1 MMKNFKKFTAFVLA
15 LCMLFSLS
23 ISAFAAEKTPTGYL
37 TWTLDDS
44 GTLSISGNGRI
55 AAFTSAEDQPWHE
68 MRENITSVKFD
79 PGAHMIVPDVAFW
92 FSGCTN
98 LKSCVLPSFANLGAD
113 AFKDCANLNRLQLH
127 YNDESF
133 YISDTAFS
141 GVDMTALE
149 IVTCDEVTM
158 GILDAKGIAFVAAY
172 PVLMI
177 SSGACGVSGCNCSSC
192 SFTYDYEQKDESKHY
207 VWECCTN
214 CSANEY
220 AYRHT
225 QSHSFNSRGVC
236 TKCGY
241 EEDTSCQHN
250 NTYTSWDGCDWEEIC
265 RDCGEVVDWGTS
277 HGSYSYGD
285 WEYYSTSQHRRYGT
299 CDDCGG
305 GGKYQYGRHSTSTQY
320 YEYDDTKHSVEKHC
334 SVCNSDVGSS
344 TTQSHSL
351 KYGSWENDSDTQHR
365 RSATCSLCG
374 YSGYT
379 YANHSFKYGTWEN
392 FSDSQHRRTRS
403 CATCSTSDYEYAGHS
418 FTYGKWSS
426 VSDTQHKR
434 AKTCSVCKASGE
446 EYADHVDSN
455 GDGKCDDCGA
465 TVSLTVTWDAGS
477 NGGLID
483 GKETYSE
490 TVQPNSKPTAPGNV
504 PIKTGYTFKGWF
516 TSKSGGS
523 LYSTVTIT
531 ASTTFYAQYTAN
543 TYDITWDMGNGESE
557 TTQQTYDK
565 KLVLPTEPT
574 RKNAEFLG
582 WFTEATGGSEVA
594 EDTIFKETSAT
605 TYYAHWEIT
614 EVFSV
619 TVPVTLPLVVDE
631 NGKVYTGSAEIING
645 STGAVVVSS
654 VEIFAKNGW
663 TLVPFTTDMAHEP
676 VDSQQLGFKINNV
689 QTTKENGF
697 ETFPLTQPWQI
708 AENSSLPIDYDAVVS
723 AVSQPVT
730 EQDVLSVVFVLE
742 WAKEQPYG

>member
-23 ISAFAAEKTPTGYL
+23 VSAFAAEKTPTGYL

-44 GTLSISGNGRI
+44 GTLTISGNGRI

-79 PGAHMIVPDVAFW
+79 PGAHMVVPDVAYW
-92 FSGCTN
+92 FADCIN

-127 YNDESF
+127 YNDDSF

-141 GVDMTALE
+141 GVDMSALE

-158 GILDAKGIAFVAAY
+158 GILDAKGITFVAAY

-365 RSATCSLCG
+365 RSASCSLCG

-379 YANHSFKYGTWEN
+379 YANHSFKYGTWAN
-392 FSDSQHRRTRS
+392 FSDSQHRRTKS

-434 AKTCSVCKASGE
+434 TKTCSVCKASGE
-446 EYADHVDSN
+446 EYADHVDAN

-465 TVSLTVTWDAGS
+465 NVALIVTWDAAS
-477 NGGLID
+477 NGGTVG
-483 GKETYSE
+483 GKNSVTTS
-490 TVQPNSKPTAPGNV
+490 VAPNQTAVAPGYTPV
-504 PIKTGYTFKGWF
+504 KAGHTFSGWYTEKTNGT
-516 TSKSGGS
+516 

-531 ASTTFYAQYTAN
+531 AARTFYAQFAPAEYQ
-543 TYDITWDMGNGESE
+543 ITWDLGTGKTE
-557 TTQQTYDK
+557 TTDQTYGE
-565 KLVLPTEPT
+565 KLNLPTEPT
-574 RKNAEFLG
+574 RKGYAFLG
-582 WFTEATGGSEVA
+582 WFTQETGGTQVDGNTVFKEVA
-594 EDTIFKETSAT
+594 ST
-605 TYYAHWEIT
+605 TYYAHWE
-614 EVFSV
+614 EAMVFSV
-619 TVPVTLPLVVDE
+619 VVPAVLPVTVDQ
-631 NGKVYTGSAEIING
+631 NGKVYVSNAEIVNH
-645 STGAVVVSS
+645 STAAVQVSS
-654 VEIFAKNGW
+654 VTLTAENGW
-663 TLVPFTTDMAHEP
+663 TLVPYASDMSHAK
-676 VDSQQLGFKINNV
+676 VDSNQIGFSIRDQK
-689 QTTKENGF
+689 TTKTGDSEVF
-697 ETFPLTQPWQI
+697 TLSSPWQI
-708 AENSSLPIDYDAVVS
+708 AEEESLTLSYDAVVS
-723 AVSQPVT
+723 ALSQPVT
-730 EQDVLSVVFVLE
+730 NANILSVLFVVE
-742 WAKEQPYG
+742 WA

>member
-1 MMKNFKKFTAFVLA
+1 MKFKKLIALLLV
-15 LCMLFSLS
+15 LCMVLSLS
-23 ISAFAAEKTPTGYL
+23 VSAFAADKPTSGYL
-37 TWTLDDS
+37 SWELRSD
-44 GTLSISGNGRI
+44 GTLYISGNGRI
-55 AAFTSAEDQPWHE
+55 APFTSAEDQPWAA
-68 MRENITSVKFD
+68 MREEITSVQFA
-79 PGAHMIVPDVAFW
+79 PSAHMVVSDVAYW
-92 FSGCTN
+92 FAGCSN

-113 AFKDCANLNRLQLH
+113 AFKDCSKLTRLQMY

-133 YISDTAFS
+133 YISDSAFS
-141 GVDMTALE
+141 GVDTTALE

-158 GILDAKGIAFVAAY
+158 GILDAKGISFVAAY

-320 YEYDDTKHSVEKHC
+320 YEYDDTKHTVEKHC

-374 YSGYT
+374 YSGYA
-379 YANHSFKYGTWEN
+379 YANHSFKYGSWSN
-392 FSDSQHRRTRS
+392 YSDVQHRRTKS
-403 CATCSTSDYEYAGHS
+403 CSTCSTSDYDYADHTY
-418 FTYGKWSS
+418 TYGKWTSA
-426 VSDTQHKR
+426 SDTQHKR
-434 AKTCSVCKASGE
+434 TKTCSVCKASGE
-446 EYADHVDSN
+446 EYADHVDAN

-465 TVSLTVTWDAGS
+465 TVGLTVTWDAGT
-477 NGGLID
+477 NGGTID
-483 GKETYSE
+483 GKASIT
-490 TVQPNSKPTAPGNV
+490 TTSKPNATAAAPTST
-504 PIKTGYTFKGWF
+504 PIKTGHAFKGWY
-516 TSKSGGS
+516 TAASGGS
-523 LYSTVTIT
+523 LYNTVTIT
-531 ASTTFYAQYTAN
+531 AAKIFYAQFTAN
-543 TYDITWDMGNGESE
+543 SYSITWDLGDGTTEE
-557 TTQQTYDK
+557 TKQTYGE
-565 KLVLPTEPT
+565 KLVLPAEPT
-574 RKNAEFLG
+574 RKNAQFLG
-582 WFTEATGGSEVA
+582 WFTEANGGTQIDA
-594 EDTIFKETSAT
+594 NTIYKTDADS

-619 TVPVTLPLVVDE
+619 TVPVTLPLIVDE
-631 NGKVYTGSAEIING
+631 GGEVHVGAAEIINA
-645 STGAVVVSS
+645 STGDVIVSS
-654 VEIFAKNGW
+654 VSISTKNGW
-663 TLVPFTTDMAHEP
+663 QLVPYTTDMAHEK
-676 VDSQQLGFKINNV
+676 VDAQLLGFKINDV
-689 QTTKENGF
+689 QTSKTGDA
-697 ETFPLTQPWQI
+697 ETFALTSPWEI
-708 AENSSLPIDYDAVVS
+708 AENDRLPLSYDAVVS

-742 WAKEQPYG
+742 

>member
-1 MMKNFKKFTAFVLA
+1 MKFRKLTALFLV
-15 LCMLFSLS
+15 LCMMLSLS
-23 ISAFAAEKTPTGYL
+23 VSAFAAEKTPTGYL

-44 GTLSISGNGRI
+44 GTLIVSGNGRI

-79 PGAHMIVPDVAFW
+79 PGAHMVVPDVAYW
-92 FSGCTN
+92 FADCIN

-127 YNDESF
+127 YNDDSF

-141 GVDMTALE
+141 GVDMSALE

-158 GILDAKGIAFVAAY
+158 GILDAKGITFVAAY

-225 QSHSFNSRGVC
+225 QSHSFNSHGVC

-305 GGKYQYGRHSTSTQY
+305 GGKYQYGRHSTSTEY
-320 YEYDDTKHSVEKHC
+320 YEYNETQHTVEKYC
-334 SVCNSDVGSS
+334 SVCNSDVGSA
-344 TTQSHSL
+344 TKQNHSL
-351 KYGSWENDSDTQHR
+351 KYGNWENDSDTQHR
-365 RSATCSLCG
+365 RSASCSLCG
-374 YSGYT
+374 YSGCT
-379 YANHSFKYGTWEN
+379 YANHSFKYGTWAN

-434 AKTCSVCKASGE
+434 TKTCSVCKASGE
-446 EYADHVDSN
+446 EYADHVDAN

-477 NGGLID
+477 NGGTVG
-483 GKETYSE
+483 GKNSVTTS
-490 TVQPNSKPTAPGNV
+490 VAPNQTAVAPGYTPV
-504 PIKTGYTFKGWF
+504 KAGHTFSGWYTEKTNGA
-516 TSKSGGS
+516 
-523 LYSTVTIT
+523 LYNTVTIT
-531 ASTTFYAQYTAN
+531 AARTFYAQFAPAEYK
-543 TYDITWDMGNGESE
+543 ITWDLGTGKTE
-557 TTQQTYDK
+557 TTDQTYGE
-565 KLVLPTEPT
+565 KLNLPTEPT
-574 RKNAEFLG
+574 RKGYAFLG
-582 WFTEATGGSEVA
+582 WFTQETGGTQVDGNTVFKEVA
-594 EDTIFKETSAT
+594 ST
-605 TYYAHWEIT
+605 TYYAHWEEAT
-614 EVFSV
+614 VFSV
-619 TVPVTLPLVVDE
+619 VVPAVLPVTVDQ
-631 NGKVYTGSAEIING
+631 NGKVYVSNAEIVNH
-645 STGAVVVSS
+645 STAAVQVSS
-654 VEIFAKNGW
+654 VTLTAENGW
-663 TLVPFTTDMAHEP
+663 TLVPYASDMSHAK
-676 VDSQQLGFKINNV
+676 VDSNQIGFKINSA
-689 QTTKENGF
+689 QTSKTGSTEQF
-697 ETFPLTQPWQI
+697 VLTSPWQI
-708 AENSSLPIDYDAVVS
+708 NEEESLTLTYDAVVS
-723 AVSQPVT
+723 ALSQPVT
-730 EQDVLSVVFVLE
+730 NANILSVLFVVE
-742 WAKEQPYG
+742 WA

>member
-1 MMKNFKKFTAFVLA
+1 MKNFKKFTAFVLA

-44 GTLSISGNGRI
+44 GTLIVSGNGRI
-55 AAFTSAEDQPWHE
+55 AAFTSADDQPWHE
-68 MRENITSVKFD
+68 MRESITSVKFD
-79 PGAHMIVPDVAFW
+79 PGAHMIVPDVAYW
-92 FSGCTN
+92 FAGCVN
-98 LKSCVLPSFANLGAD
+98 LKSCILPSFANLGAD

-127 YNDESF
+127 YNDDSF

-141 GVDMTALE
+141 GVDMSALE

-158 GILDAKGIAFVAAY
+158 GILDAKGITFVAAY

-305 GGKYQYGRHSTSTQY
+305 GGKYQYGSHSTSTEY
-320 YEYDDTKHSVEKHC
+320 YEYNETQHTVEKYC
-334 SVCNSDVGSS
+334 SVCNSDVGSA
-344 TTQSHSL
+344 TKQNHSL

-374 YSGYT
+374 YSGYA
-379 YANHSFKYGTWEN
+379 YANHSFKYGSWAN
-392 FSDSQHRRTRS
+392 YSNAQHRRTKS
-403 CATCSTSDYEYAGHS
+403 CSTCSTSDYDYADHTY
-418 FTYGKWSS
+418 TYGKWTSAS
-426 VSDTQHKR
+426 ETQHKR
-434 AKTCSVCKASGE
+434 TKTCSVCKATAN
-446 EYADHVDSN
+446 EYADHVDAN

-465 TVSLTVTWDAGS
+465 NVALIVTWDAAS
-477 NGGLID
+477 NGGTVG
-483 GKETYSE
+483 GKNSVTTS
-490 TVQPNSKPTAPGNV
+490 VAPNQTAVAPGYTPV
-504 PIKTGYTFKGWF
+504 KAGHTFSGWYTEKTGGA
-516 TSKSGGS
+516 
-523 LYSTVTIT
+523 LYNTVTIT
-531 ASTTFYAQYTAN
+531 AARTFYAQFAPAEYK
-543 TYDITWDMGNGESE
+543 ITWDLGTGKTE
-557 TTQQTYDK
+557 TTNQTYGET
-565 KLVLPTEPT
+565 LNLPAEPT
-574 RKNAEFLG
+574 RKGYAFLG
-582 WFTEATGGSEVA
+582 WFTQETGGTQVDGNTVFKEVA
-594 EDTIFKETSAT
+594 ST
-605 TYYAHWEIT
+605 TYYAHWEEAT
-614 EVFSV
+614 VFSV
-619 TVPVTLPLVVDE
+619 VVPAVLPVTVDQ
-631 NGKVYTGSAEIING
+631 NGKVYVSNAEIVNH
-645 STGAVVVSS
+645 STAAVQVSS
-654 VEIFAKNGW
+654 VTLTAENGW
-663 TLVPFTTDMAHEP
+663 TLVPYASDMSHAK
-676 VDSQQLGFKINNV
+676 VDSNQIGFKINSA
-689 QTTKENGF
+689 QTSKTGSTEQF
-697 ETFPLTQPWQI
+697 ELTSPWQI
-708 AENSSLPIDYDAVVS
+708 NEEESLTLTYDAVVS
-723 AVSQPVT
+723 ALSQPVT
-730 EQDVLSVVFVLE
+730 NANILSVLFVVE
-742 WAKEQPYG
+742 WA

>member
-1 MMKNFKKFTAFVLA
+1 MKFRKLTALFLV
-15 LCMLFSLS
+15 LCMMLSLS
-23 ISAFAAEKTPTGYL
+23 VSAFAAEKTPTGYL

-44 GTLSISGNGRI
+44 GTLTISGNGRI
-55 AAFTSAEDQPWHE
+55 AAFTSADDQPWHE
-68 MRENITSVKFD
+68 MREGITSVKFD
-79 PGAHMIVPDVAFW
+79 PGAHMIIPDVAYW
-92 FSGCTN
+92 FAGCIN

-127 YNDESF
+127 YNDDSF

-141 GVDMTALE
+141 GVDMSALE

-225 QSHSFNSRGVC
+225 QSHSFNSSGVC

-241 EEDTSCQHN
+241 EEDATCQHD

-334 SVCNSDVGSS
+334 SICNSDVGSS

-365 RSATCSLCG
+365 RSASCSLCG

-379 YANHSFKYGTWEN
+379 YANHSFKYGTWAN
-392 FSDSQHRRTRS
+392 FSDSQHRRTKS

-434 AKTCSVCKASGE
+434 TKTCSVCKASGE
-446 EYADHVDSN
+446 EYADHVDAN

-465 TVSLTVTWDAGS
+465 NVALIVTWDAAS
-477 NGGLID
+477 NGGTVG
-483 GKETYSE
+483 GKNSVTTS
-490 TVQPNSKPTAPGNV
+490 VAPNQTAVAPG
-504 PIKTGYTFKGWF
+504 YTPVKAGHTFSGWY
-516 TSKSGGS
+516 TEKAGGA

-531 ASTTFYAQYTAN
+531 AARAFYAQFAPAEYK
-543 TYDITWDMGNGESE
+543 ITWDLGTGKTE
-557 TTQQTYDK
+557 TTNQTYGE
-565 KLVLPTEPT
+565 KLNLPTEPT
-574 RKNAEFLG
+574 RRGYAFLG
-582 WFTEATGGSEVA
+582 WFTQETGGTQVDGNTVFKEVA
-594 EDTIFKETSAT
+594 ST
-605 TYYAHWEIT
+605 TYYAHWEEAT
-614 EVFSV
+614 VFSV
-619 TVPVTLPLVVDE
+619 IVPAVLPVTVDQ
-631 NGKVYTGSAEIING
+631 NGKVYVSNAEIVNH
-645 STGAVVVSS
+645 STAAVQVSS
-654 VEIFAKNGW
+654 VTLTAENGW
-663 TLVPFTTDMAHEP
+663 TLVPYASDMSHAK
-676 VDSQQLGFKINNV
+676 VDSNQIGFKINSA
-689 QTTKENGF
+689 QTSKTGSMEQF
-697 ETFPLTQPWQI
+697 ELTSPWQI
-708 AENSSLPIDYDAVVS
+708 NEEESLTLSYDAVVS
-723 AVSQPVT
+723 ALSQPVT
-730 EQDVLSVVFVLE
+730 NANILCVLFVVE
-742 WAKEQPYG
+742 WA

>member
-1 MMKNFKKFTAFVLA
+1 
-15 LCMLFSLS
+15 MLSLS
-23 ISAFAAEKTPTGYL
+23 VSAFAAEKTPTGYL

-44 GTLSISGNGRI
+44 GTLIVSGNGRI

-79 PGAHMIVPDVAFW
+79 PGAHMVVPDVAYW
-92 FSGCTN
+92 FADCIN

-127 YNDESF
+127 YNDDSF

-141 GVDMTALE
+141 GVDMSALE

-158 GILDAKGIAFVAAY
+158 GILDAKGITFVAAY

-241 EEDTSCQHN
+241 EEDATCQHD

-305 GGKYQYGRHSTSTQY
+305 GGKYQYGSHSTSTEY
-320 YEYDDTKHSVEKHC
+320 YEYDDSKHTVEKYC
-334 SVCNSDVGSS
+334 SVCNSDVGSA
-344 TTQSHSL
+344 TKQNHSL
-351 KYGSWENDSDTQHR
+351 KYGNWENDSDTQHC

-434 AKTCSVCKASGE
+434 TKTCSVCKATAN
-446 EYADHVDSN
+446 EYADHVDAN

-465 TVSLTVTWDAGS
+465 NVALIVTWDAAS
-477 NGGLID
+477 NGGTVG
-483 GKETYSE
+483 GKNSVTTS
-490 TVQPNSKPTAPGNV
+490 VAPNQTAVAPGYTPV
-504 PIKTGYTFKGWF
+504 KAGHTFSGWYTEKTNGT
-516 TSKSGGS
+516 

-531 ASTTFYAQYTAN
+531 AARTFYAQFAPAEYQ
-543 TYDITWDMGNGESE
+543 ITWDLGTGKTE
-557 TTQQTYDK
+557 TTDQTYGE
-565 KLVLPTEPT
+565 KLNLPTEPT
-574 RKNAEFLG
+574 RKGYAFLG
-582 WFTEATGGSEVA
+582 WFTQETGGTQVDGNTVFKEVA
-594 EDTIFKETSAT
+594 ST
-605 TYYAHWEIT
+605 TYYAHWEEAT
-614 EVFSV
+614 VFSV
-619 TVPVTLPLVVDE
+619 VVPAVLPVTVDQ
-631 NGKVYTGSAEIING
+631 NGKVYVSNAEIVNH
-645 STGAVVVSS
+645 STAAVQVSS
-654 VEIFAKNGW
+654 VTLTAENGW
-663 TLVPFTTDMAHEP
+663 TLVPYASDMSHAK
-676 VDSQQLGFKINNV
+676 VDSNQIGFSIRDQK
-689 QTTKENGF
+689 TTKTGDSEVF
-697 ETFPLTQPWQI
+697 TLSSPWQI
-708 AENSSLPIDYDAVVS
+708 AEEESLTLSYDAVVS
-723 AVSQPVT
+723 ALSQPVT
-730 EQDVLSVVFVLE
+730 NANILSVLFVVE
-742 WAKEQPYG
+742 WA

>member
-1 MMKNFKKFTAFVLA
+1 MKFRKLTALFLV
-15 LCMLFSLS
+15 LCMMLSLS
-23 ISAFAAEKTPTGYL
+23 VSAFAAEKTPTGYL

-44 GTLSISGNGRI
+44 GTLIVSGNGRI

-79 PGAHMIVPDVAFW
+79 PGAHMVVPDVAYW
-92 FSGCTN
+92 FADCIN

-127 YNDESF
+127 YNDDSF

-141 GVDMTALE
+141 GVDMSALE

-158 GILDAKGIAFVAAY
+158 GILDAKGITFVAAY

-241 EEDTSCQHN
+241 EEDATCQHN

-305 GGKYQYGRHSTSTQY
+305 GGKYQYGSHSTSTEY
-320 YEYDDTKHSVEKHC
+320 YEYDDSKHTVEKYC
-334 SVCNSDVGSS
+334 SVCNSDVGSA
-344 TTQSHSL
+344 TKQNHSL
-351 KYGSWENDSDTQHR
+351 KYGNWENDSDTQHC

-379 YANHSFKYGTWEN
+379 YANHSFKYGTWAN

-403 CATCSTSDYEYAGHS
+403 CATCSTSDYEYADHS

-434 AKTCSVCKASGE
+434 TKTCSVCKASSE

-477 NGGLID
+477 NGGTVG
-483 GKETYSE
+483 GKNSVTTS
-490 TVQPNSKPTAPGNV
+490 VAPNQTAVAPG
-504 PIKTGYTFKGWF
+504 YTPVKAGHTFSGWY
-516 TSKSGGS
+516 TEKAGGA

-531 ASTTFYAQYTAN
+531 AARAFYAQFAPAEYK
-543 TYDITWDMGNGESE
+543 ITWDLGTGKTE
-557 TTQQTYDK
+557 TTNQTYGET
-565 KLVLPTEPT
+565 LNLPTEPT
-574 RKNAEFLG
+574 RKGYAFLG
-582 WFTEATGGSEVA
+582 WFTQETGGTQVDGNTVFKEVA
-594 EDTIFKETSAT
+594 ST
-605 TYYAHWEIT
+605 TYYAHWEEAT
-614 EVFSV
+614 VFSV
-619 TVPVTLPLVVDE
+619 VVPAVLPVTVDQ
-631 NGKVYTGSAEIING
+631 NGKVYVSNAEIVNH
-645 STGAVVVSS
+645 STAAVQVSS
-654 VEIFAKNGW
+654 VTLTAENGW
-663 TLVPFTTDMAHEP
+663 TLVPYASDMSHTK
-676 VDSQQLGFKINNV
+676 VDSNQIGFSIRDQK
-689 QTTKENGF
+689 TTKTGDSEVF
-697 ETFPLTQPWQI
+697 TLSSPWQI
-708 AENSSLPIDYDAVVS
+708 AEEESLTLTYDAVVS
-723 AVSQPVT
+723 ALSQPVT
-730 EQDVLSVVFVLE
+730 NANILCVLFVVE
-742 WAKEQPYG
+742 WA

>member
-1 MMKNFKKFTAFVLA
+1 MNFRRMTAFLLV
-15 LCMLFSLS
+15 LCMMLSLS
-23 ISAFAAEKTPTGYL
+23 VSAFAADKPTSGYL
-37 TWTLDDS
+37 SWELRSD
-44 GTLSISGNGRI
+44 GTLYISGNGRI
-55 AAFTSAEDQPWHE
+55 APFTSAEDQPWAA
-68 MRENITSVKFD
+68 MREEITSVQFA
-79 PGAHMIVPDVAFW
+79 PSAHMVVSDVAYW
-92 FSGCTN
+92 FAGCSN

-113 AFKDCANLNRLQLH
+113 AFKDCSKLTRLQMY

-133 YISDTAFS
+133 YISDSAFS
-141 GVDMTALE
+141 GVDTTALE

-158 GILDAKGIAFVAAY
+158 GILDAKGISFVAAY

-305 GGKYQYGRHSTSTQY
+305 GGKYQYGSHSTSTEY
-320 YEYDDTKHSVEKHC
+320 YEYNETQHTVEKYC

-379 YANHSFKYGTWEN
+379 YANHSFKNGSWSNY
-392 FSDSQHRRTRS
+392 SDAQHRRTKS
-403 CATCSTSDYEYAGHS
+403 CSTCSTSDYDYADHTY
-418 FTYGKWSS
+418 TYGKWTSA
-426 VSDTQHKR
+426 SDTQHKR
-434 AKTCSVCKASGE
+434 TKTCSVCKASGE

-483 GKETYSE
+483 GK
-490 TVQPNSKPTAPGNV
+490 
-504 PIKTGYTFKGWF
+504 
-516 TSKSGGS
+516 
-523 LYSTVTIT
+523 
-531 ASTTFYAQYTAN
+531 
-543 TYDITWDMGNGESE
+543 
-557 TTQQTYDK
+557 
-565 KLVLPTEPT
+565 
-574 RKNAEFLG
+574 
-582 WFTEATGGSEVA
+582 AT
-594 EDTIFKETSAT
+594 
-605 TYYAHWEIT
+605 
-614 EVFSV
+614 
-619 TVPVTLPLVVDE
+619 
-631 NGKVYTGSAEIING
+631 
-645 STGAVVVSS
+645 
-654 VEIFAKNGW
+654 
-663 TLVPFTTDMAHEP
+663 
-676 VDSQQLGFKINNV
+676 
-689 QTTKENGF
+689 
-697 ETFPLTQPWQI
+697 
-708 AENSSLPIDYDAVVS
+708 
-723 AVSQPVT
+723 
-730 EQDVLSVVFVLE
+730 
-742 WAKEQPYG
+742 

>member
-1 MMKNFKKFTAFVLA
+1 MKNFKKFTAFVLA

-23 ISAFAAEKTPTGYL
+23 ISVFAAEKTPTGYL
-37 TWTLDDS
+37 TWALDDS

-55 AAFTSAEDQPWHE
+55 AAFTSADDQPWHE

-79 PGAHMIVPDVAFW
+79 PGAHMVVPDVAYW
-92 FSGCTN
+92 FADCIN

-127 YNDESF
+127 YNDDSF

-141 GVDMTALE
+141 GVNMSALE

-158 GILDAKGIAFVAAY
+158 GILDAKGITFVAAY

-305 GGKYQYGRHSTSTQY
+305 GGKYQYGSHSTSTEY
-320 YEYDDTKHSVEKHC
+320 YEYNETQHTVEKYC
-334 SVCNSDVGSS
+334 SVCNSDVGSA
-344 TTQSHSL
+344 TKQNHSL

-379 YANHSFKYGTWEN
+379 YANHSFKYGTWAN

-403 CATCSTSDYEYAGHS
+403 CATCSTSDYEYADHS

-434 AKTCSVCKASGE
+434 TKTCSVCKASGE

-465 TVSLTVTWDAGS
+465 TVSLTITWDAGT
-477 NGGLID
+477 NGGTID
-483 GKETYSE
+483 GKTSI
-490 TVQPNSKPTAPGNV
+490 TTTGKPNATATAPTSTPVKAGHA
-504 PIKTGYTFKGWF
+504 FKGWY
-516 TSKSGGS
+516 TSASGGS
-523 LYSTVTIT
+523 LYNTVTIT
-531 ASTTFYAQYTAN
+531 AAKTFYAQFTAN

>member
-1 MMKNFKKFTAFVLA
+1 MKNFKKFTAFVLA

-37 TWTLDDS
+37 TWALDDS

-79 PGAHMIVPDVAFW
+79 PGAHMIVPDVTFW

-113 AFKDCANLNRLQLH
+113 AFKDCAKLNRLQLH

-133 YISDTAFS
+133 YISDSAFS
-141 GVDMTALE
+141 GVDTTALE

-158 GILDAKGIAFVAAY
+158 GILDAKGITFVAAY

-241 EEDTSCQHN
+241 EEDATCQHD

-305 GGKYQYGRHSTSTQY
+305 GGKYQYGSHSTSAEY
-320 YEYDDTKHSVEKHC
+320 YEYDDSKHTVEKYC
-334 SVCNSDVGSS
+334 SVCNSDVGSA
-344 TTQSHSL
+344 TKQNHSL
-351 KYGSWENDSDTQHR
+351 KYGNWENDSDTQHR
-365 RSATCSLCG
+365 RSTTCSLCG

-379 YANHSFKYGTWEN
+379 YANHSFKNGSWSSY
-392 FSDSQHRRTRS
+392 SDSQHRRTRS

-434 AKTCSVCKASGE
+434 TKTCSVCKASGE
-446 EYADHVDSN
+446 EYADHVDAN

-477 NGGLID
+477 NGGTVG
-483 GKETYSE
+483 GKNSVTTS
-490 TVQPNSKPTAPGNV
+490 VAPNQTAVAPGYTPV
-504 PIKTGYTFKGWF
+504 KAGHTFSGWYTEKTNGA
-516 TSKSGGS
+516 
-523 LYSTVTIT
+523 LYNTVTIT
-531 ASTTFYAQYTAN
+531 AARTFYAQFAPAEYK
-543 TYDITWDMGNGESE
+543 ITWDLGTGKTE
-557 TTQQTYDK
+557 TTDQTYGE
-565 KLVLPTEPT
+565 KLNLPTEPT
-574 RKNAEFLG
+574 RKGYAFLG
-582 WFTEATGGSEVA
+582 WFTQETGGTQVDGNTVFKEVA
-594 EDTIFKETSAT
+594 ST
-605 TYYAHWEIT
+605 TYYAHWEEAT
-614 EVFSV
+614 VFSV
-619 TVPVTLPLVVDE
+619 VVPAVLPVTVDQ
-631 NGKVYTGSAEIING
+631 NGKVYVSNAEIVNH
-645 STGAVVVSS
+645 STAAVQVSS
-654 VEIFAKNGW
+654 VTLTAENGW
-663 TLVPFTTDMAHEP
+663 TLVPYASDMSHAK
-676 VDSQQLGFKINNV
+676 VDSNQIGFKINSA
-689 QTTKENGF
+689 QTSKTGSTEQF
-697 ETFPLTQPWQI
+697 ELTSPWQI
-708 AENSSLPIDYDAVVS
+708 NEEESLTLTYDAVVS
-723 AVSQPVT
+723 ALSQPVT
-730 EQDVLSVVFVLE
+730 NANILSVLFVVE
-742 WAKEQPYG
+742 WA

>member
-1 MMKNFKKFTAFVLA
+1 MKNFKKFTAFVLA

-23 ISAFAAEKTPTGYL
+23 ISAFAAEKMPTGYL

-44 GTLSISGNGRI
+44 GTLTISGNGRI
-55 AAFTSAEDQPWHE
+55 AAFASAEDQPWHE
-68 MRENITSVKFD
+68 MRESITSVKFD
-79 PGAHMIVPDVAFW
+79 PGAHMIVPDVAYW
-92 FSGCTN
+92 FAGCVN

-127 YNDESF
+127 YNDDSF

-141 GVDMTALE
+141 GVDMSALE

-158 GILDAKGIAFVAAY
+158 GILDAKGITFVAAY

-192 SFTYDYEQKDESKHY
+192 SFTYDYEQKDASKHY

-285 WEYYSTSQHRRYGT
+285 WEYYSMSQHRRCGT

-305 GGKYQYGRHSTSTQY
+305 GGKYQYGRHSTSTEY
-320 YEYDDTKHSVEKHC
+320 YEYNETQHTVEKYC
-334 SVCNSDVGSS
+334 SVCNSDVGSA
-344 TTQSHSL
+344 TKQNHSL

-379 YANHSFKYGTWEN
+379 YANHSFKYGTWAN

-434 AKTCSVCKASGE
+434 TKTCSVCKATAD
-446 EYADHVDSN
+446 EYADHTDAN

-465 TVSLTVTWDAGS
+465 NVALIVTWDAAS
-477 NGGLID
+477 NGGTVG
-483 GKETYSE
+483 GKNSVTTS
-490 TVQPNSKPTAPGNV
+490 VAPNQTAVAPGYTPV
-504 PIKTGYTFKGWF
+504 KAGHTFSGWYTEKTGGA
-516 TSKSGGS
+516 

-531 ASTTFYAQYTAN
+531 AARAFYAQFAPAEYK
-543 TYDITWDMGNGESE
+543 ITWDLGTGKTE
-557 TTQQTYDK
+557 TTNQTYGE
-565 KLVLPTEPT
+565 KLNLPTEPT
-574 RKNAEFLG
+574 RKGYAFLG
-582 WFTEATGGSEVA
+582 WFTQETGGTQVDGNTVFKEVA
-594 EDTIFKETSAT
+594 ST
-605 TYYAHWEIT
+605 TYYAHWEEAT
-614 EVFSV
+614 VFSV
-619 TVPVTLPLVVDE
+619 VVPAVLPVTVDQ
-631 NGKVYTGSAEIING
+631 NGKVYVSNAEIVNH
-645 STGAVVVSS
+645 STAAVQVSS
-654 VEIFAKNGW
+654 VTLTAENGW
-663 TLVPFTTDMAHEP
+663 TLVPYASDMSHAK
-676 VDSQQLGFKINNV
+676 VDSDQIGFSIRDQK
-689 QTTKENGF
+689 TTKTGDSEVF
-697 ETFPLTQPWQI
+697 TLSSPWQI
-708 AENSSLPIDYDAVVS
+708 AEEESLTLSYDAVVS
-723 AVSQPVT
+723 ALSQPVT
-730 EQDVLSVVFVLE
+730 NANILSVLFVVE
-742 WAKEQPYG
+742 WA